1 MRSFRHYSKN
11 FKPTFCWFT
20 LLYTLVK
27 SSVKNAQIKFSHFYH
42 CVLWSRM
49 LVSCDVMAL
58 FFLKEKWTKKSSRKK
73 KDENALEYFHSS
85 FRHFIQFTFF
95 PATFKYNFKNWLNLH
110 TNILLLFRIL
120 YQRIIIDIIL
130 TWLTSAFYP
139 FARSLSL
146 SLFTFFYISELY
158 NILILNCFLLIKC
171 ILWFL
176 AIALLYQH
184 IHYITHRCTFY
195 IYIHVCM
202 CIL

>member
-1 MRSFRHYSKN
+1 MFHRFQPVQTKGEEEEKIIVIYTFVGSILYRVRMRSFRHYSKN

-146 SLFTFFYISELY
+146 FPCSHSFTFP
-158 NILILNCFLLIKC
+158 N
-171 ILWFL
+171 
-176 AIALLYQH
+176 
-184 IHYITHRCTFY
+184 YITY
-195 IYIHVCM
+195 
-202 CIL
+202 